1 MAAATSMAIMGG
13 LTLAKGASDTISASK
28 RQKQAQA
35 DLDAYQRQELSN
47 VYKDMQIS
55 TIGSDLMR
63 EESSRNIATAMN
75 SIGNAGTRA
84 IIGATPK
91 LVAEQNNVDRA
102 IQKDLDE
109 QVQKRDYAIAGDD
122 AQIRGMQEQREYQ
135 DLAGLGNAIDTARQD
150 QNMGMNTMLNGVMS
164 AASGISGSIGNS
176 TPKVKPVSTLN
187 PIGIQKPSFSKFELP
202 STVGMNTM
210 LNGAMYA
217 AGSVYDKKTD
227 VKPSLFSSKYSVPQ
241 TIGWSPKPISM
252 TTGYDWGYK

>member
-1 MAAATSMAIMGG
+1 MAVATSMAIMGG
-13 LTLAKGASDTISASK
+13 IGLAKGAYDTVQASK
-28 RQKQAQA
+28 EKKRKQAE
-35 DLDAYQRQELSN
+35 LDAYQRQTLEN
-47 VYKDMQIS
+47 TYKNMQIS

-150 QNMGMNTMLNGVMS
+150 QNMGMNTMLNGTMAV
-164 AASGISGSIGNS
+164 AGSI
-176 TPKVKPVSTLN
+176 
-187 PIGIQKPSFSKFELP
+187 
-202 STVGMNTM
+202 
-210 LNGAMYA
+210 
-217 AGSVYDKKTD
+217 YDKKTD
-227 VKPSLFSSKYSVPQ
+227 VKPTFANQFGNSRYNIPGS
-241 TIGWSPKPISM
+241 IGFTPKSN
-252 TTGYDWGYK
+252 WG

>member
-1 MAAATSMAIMGG
+1 MAVATSTAIMGG
-13 LTLAKGASDTISASK
+13 LTLAKGASDTIMASK
-28 RQKQAQA
+28 EKKKRQAE
-35 DLDAYQRQELSN
+35 LDAYQRQKLEDSN
-47 VYKDMQIS
+47 VYKSMGIS

-164 AASGISGSIGNS
+164 AASGMSGSIGNS
-176 TPKVKPVSTLN
+176 TPKVKPASAIT
-187 PIGIQKPSFSKFELP
+187 PIGIQKTAPIAIQAPKYQLPQTFGSVLQGPLNYEPAPSFMNNFNSIGFDFKKQNSFNLNTYMNSLKPVKF
-202 STVGMNTM
+202 
-210 LNGAMYA
+210 
-217 AGSVYDKKTD
+217 
-227 VKPSLFSSKYSVPQ
+227 
-241 TIGWSPKPISM
+241 
-252 TTGYDWGYK
+252 

>member
-1 MAAATSMAIMGG
+1 MAVATSMAIMGG
-13 LTLAKGASDTISASK
+13 LTLAKGAYDTVQASK
-28 RQKQAQA
+28 EKKRKQAEF
-35 DLDAYQRQELSN
+35 DAYQRQDLASSN
-47 VYKDMQIS
+47 VYKSMGIS

-91 LVAEQNNVDRA
+91 LVAEQNNVDRT
-102 IQKDLDE
+102 IQKELDD

-150 QNMGMNTMLNGVMS
+150 QNMGMNTMLNGVML
-164 AASGISGSIGNS
+164 GSIGNS

-202 STVGMNTM
+202 STVGMQTQSEFDI
-210 LNGAMYA
+210 
-217 AGSVYDKKTD
+217 AGYMNRLKP
-227 VKPSLFSSKYSVPQ
+227 VKF
-241 TIGWSPKPISM
+241 
-252 TTGYDWGYK
+252 

>member
-1 MAAATSMAIMGG
+1 MAVATSTAIMGG
-13 LTLAKGASDTISASK
+13 LTLAKGAYDTISASK
-28 RQKQAQA
+28 RQKQRQA
-35 DLDAYQRQELSN
+35 EYDAYQRQKLEDSN
-47 VYKDMQIS
+47 VYKKMQIS

-63 EESSRNIATAMN
+63 EESSRNMATAMN

-150 QNMGMNTMLNGVMS
+150 QNMGMNTMLNGAM
-164 AASGISGSIGNS
+164 AGSI
-176 TPKVKPVSTLN
+176 
-187 PIGIQKPSFSKFELP
+187 
-202 STVGMNTM
+202 
-210 LNGAMYA
+210 
-217 AGSVYDKKTD
+217 YDKKTD
-227 VKPSLFSSKYSVPQ
+227 VKPTFANQFGNSRYNIPGS
-241 TIGWSPKPISM
+241 IGFTPKSN
-252 TTGYDWGYK
+252 W

>member
-1 MAAATSMAIMGG
+1 MAVATSMAIMGG
-13 LTLAKGASDTISASK
+13 LGLAKGAYDTVQASK
-28 RQKQAQA
+28 EKKRKQAE
-35 DLDAYQRQELSN
+35 LDAYQRQTLEN
-47 VYKDMQIS
+47 TYKNMQIS

-150 QNMGMNTMLNGVMS
+150 QNMGMNTMLNGAMS
-164 AASGISGSIGNS
+164 VAASTYN
-176 TPKVKPVSTLN
+176 
-187 PIGIQKPSFSKFELP
+187 
-202 STVGMNTM
+202 
-210 LNGAMYA
+210 
-217 AGSVYDKKTD
+217 KKTD
-227 VKPSLFSSKYSVPQ
+227 VKPTFANQFGNSRYNIPGS
-241 TIGWSPKPISM
+241 IGFTPKSN
-252 TTGYDWGYK
+252 WG

>member
-1 MAAATSMAIMGG
+1 MAVATSMAIMGG
-13 LTLAKGASDTISASK
+13 LTLAKGAYDTVQASK
-28 RQKQAQA
+28 EKKRKQAEF
-35 DLDAYQRQELSN
+35 DAYQRQDLASSN
-47 VYKDMQIS
+47 VYKSMGIS

-150 QNMGMNTMLNGVMS
+150 KNMGMNTMLNGVM
-164 AASGISGSIGNS
+164 AAGSGMEGTLGG
-176 TPKVKPVSTLN
+176 TPKTKPLTSSITPIGMQKSSPNIIQAPKFASLN
-187 PIGIQKPSFSKFELP
+187 PIGVVPQGPINYQYPSF
-202 STVGMNTM
+202 MN
-210 LNGAMYA
+210 N
-217 AGSVYDKKTD
+217 
-227 VKPSLFSSKYSVPQ
+227 FS
-241 TIGWSPKPISM
+241 I
-252 TTGYDWGYK
+252 

>member
-1 MAAATSMAIMGG
+1 MAVATSMAIMGG
-13 LTLAKGASDTISASK
+13 LGLAKGAYDTVEASK
-28 RQKQAQA
+28 EKKRKQAE
-35 DLDAYQRQELSN
+35 LDAYQRQTLEN
-47 VYKDMQIS
+47 TYKNMQIS

-63 EESSRNIATAMN
+63 EESSRNMATAMN

-91 LVAEQNNVDRA
+91 LVAEQNNVDRT
-102 IQKDLDE
+102 IQKELDE

-164 AASGISGSIGNS
+164 AASGMSGSIGNS

-202 STVGMNTM
+202 STVGMQTQSEFDI
-210 LNGAMYA
+210 
-217 AGSVYDKKTD
+217 AGYMNRLKP
-227 VKPSLFSSKYSVPQ
+227 VKF
-241 TIGWSPKPISM
+241 
-252 TTGYDWGYK
+252 

>member
-1 MAAATSMAIMGG
+1 MAVATSMAIMGG
-13 LTLAKGASDTISASK
+13 LGLAKGAYDTVQASK
-28 RQKQAQA
+28 EKKRKQAE
-35 DLDAYQRQELSN
+35 LDAYQRQTLEN
-47 VYKDMQIS
+47 TYKNMQIS

-164 AASGISGSIGNS
+164 AASGMSGSIGNS
-176 TPKVKPVSTLN
+176 TPKVKPVSTLT
-187 PIGIQKPSFSKFELP
+187 IGIQKPSFSKFELP
-202 STVGMNTM
+202 STVGMQTQSEFDI
-210 LNGAMYA
+210 
-217 AGSVYDKKTD
+217 AGYMNRLKP
-227 VKPSLFSSKYSVPQ
+227 VKF
-241 TIGWSPKPISM
+241 
-252 TTGYDWGYK
+252 

>member
-1 MAAATSMAIMGG
+1 
-13 LTLAKGASDTISASK
+13 
-28 RQKQAQA
+28 
-35 DLDAYQRQELSN
+35 
-47 VYKDMQIS
+47 MQIS

-63 EESSRNIATAMN
+63 EESSRNMATAMN

-91 LVAEQNNVDRA
+91 LVAEQNNVDRT
-102 IQKDLDE
+102 IQKELDD

-164 AASGISGSIGNS
+164 AASGMSGSIGNS

-202 STVGMNTM
+202 STVGMQTQSEFDI
-210 LNGAMYA
+210 
-217 AGSVYDKKTD
+217 AGYMNRLKP
-227 VKPSLFSSKYSVPQ
+227 VKF
-241 TIGWSPKPISM
+241 
-252 TTGYDWGYK
+252 

>member
-1 MAAATSMAIMGG
+1 MAVATSTAIMGG
-13 LTLAKGASDTISASK
+13 LTLAKGAYDTISASK
-28 RQKQAQA
+28 RQKQRQA
-35 DLDAYQRQELSN
+35 EYDAYQRQKLEDSN
-47 VYKDMQIS
+47 VYKKKQIS

-63 EESSRNIATAMN
+63 EESSRNMATAMN

-91 LVAEQNNVDRA
+91 LVAEQNNVDRT
-102 IQKDLDE
+102 IQKDLDQ

-150 QNMGMNTMLNGVMS
+150 QNMGTNTMLNGVMS
-164 AASGISGSIGNS
+164 AALGMSGSIGNS

-202 STVGMNTM
+202 STVGMQTQSEFDI
-210 LNGAMYA
+210 
-217 AGSVYDKKTD
+217 AGYMNRLKP
-227 VKPSLFSSKYSVPQ
+227 VKF
-241 TIGWSPKPISM
+241 
-252 TTGYDWGYK
+252 

>member
-1 MAAATSMAIMGG
+1 MAVATSMAIMGG
-13 LTLAKGASDTISASK
+13 LTLAKGAYDTVQASK
-28 RQKQAQA
+28 EKKRKQAEF
-35 DLDAYQRQELSN
+35 DAYQRQKLEDSN
-47 VYKDMQIS
+47 VYKKMQIS

-164 AASGISGSIGNS
+164 GSIGNS

-202 STVGMNTM
+202 STVGMQTQSEFDI
-210 LNGAMYA
+210 
-217 AGSVYDKKTD
+217 AGYMNRLKP
-227 VKPSLFSSKYSVPQ
+227 VKF
-241 TIGWSPKPISM
+241 
-252 TTGYDWGYK
+252 

>member
-1 MAAATSMAIMGG
+1 MAVATSMAIMGG
-13 LTLAKGASDTISASK
+13 LGLAKGAYDTVQGSK
-28 RQKQAQA
+28 EKKRKQAE
-35 DLDAYQRQELSN
+35 LDAYQRQTLEN
-47 VYKDMQIS
+47 THKNMQIS

-63 EESSRNIATAMN
+63 EESSRNMATAMN

-164 AASGISGSIGNS
+164 AASGMSGSIGNS

-202 STVGMNTM
+202 STVGMQTQSEFDI
-210 LNGAMYA
+210 
-217 AGSVYDKKTD
+217 AGYMNRLKP
-227 VKPSLFSSKYSVPQ
+227 VKF
-241 TIGWSPKPISM
+241 
-252 TTGYDWGYK
+252 

>member
-1 MAAATSMAIMGG
+1 MAVATSMAIMGG
-13 LTLAKGASDTISASK
+13 LTVAKGAYDTVQASK
-28 RQKQAQA
+28 EKKQRQAE
-35 DLDAYQRQELSN
+35 LDAYQRQELTNS
-47 VYKDMQIS
+47 YKNMQIS

-63 EESSRNIATAMN
+63 EESSRNMATAMN

-102 IQKDLDE
+102 IQKELDE

-164 AASGISGSIGNS
+164 AASGMSGSIGNS

-202 STVGMNTM
+202 STVGMQTQSEFDI
-210 LNGAMYA
+210 
-217 AGSVYDKKTD
+217 AGYMNRLKP
-227 VKPSLFSSKYSVPQ
+227 VKF
-241 TIGWSPKPISM
+241 
-252 TTGYDWGYK
+252 

>member
-1 MAAATSMAIMGG
+1 MAVATSMAIMGG
-13 LTLAKGASDTISASK
+13 LTLAKGAYDTVQASK
-28 RQKQAQA
+28 EKKRKQAEF
-35 DLDAYQRQELSN
+35 DAYQRQDLASSN
-47 VYKDMQIS
+47 VYKSMGIS

-63 EESSRNIATAMN
+63 EESSRNMATAMN

-91 LVAEQNNVDRA
+91 LVAEQNNVDRT
-102 IQKDLDE
+102 IQKELDD

-150 QNMGMNTMLNGVMS
+150 QNMGMNTMLNGVML
-164 AASGISGSIGNS
+164 GSIGNS

-202 STVGMNTM
+202 STVGMQTQSEFDI
-210 LNGAMYA
+210 
-217 AGSVYDKKTD
+217 AGYMNRLKP
-227 VKPSLFSSKYSVPQ
+227 VKF
-241 TIGWSPKPISM
+241 
-252 TTGYDWGYK
+252 